1 MDSQEQPMSRIR
13 LVPMLLATALLAACS
28 GKGDHLHLNV
38 VSTGNTSINNGAITV
53 EDDTV
58 TLHPDHAPNATIDSA
73 GDFSVDGKPVD
84 ITPAQRA
91 LLVQYYAGAMAVREH
106 GEETGK
112 AGTAIAGDALKNAV
126 SGLAGGDTKS
136 AADKVQAQAD
146 KVKQAALKICDDL
159 AQIRV
164 AQNQLV
170 GQLPAF
176 KPYDQLVTTESV
188 GECRKD

>member
-1 MDSQEQPMSRIR
+1 MSRIR
-13 LVPMLLATALLAACS
+13 LVPLLLAATVLGACS
-28 GKGDHLHLNV
+28 GHGDHLNLDV
-38 VSTGNTSINNGAITV
+38 ISAGNTSIDNGAITV
-53 EDDTV
+53 ADGIV
-58 TLHPDHAPNATIDSA
+58 TLHPDHAPSATIDSA
-73 GDFSVDGKPVD
+73 GDFTVDGKQVT
-84 ITPAQRA
+84 ITPPQRA
-91 LLVQYYAGAMAVREH
+91 LLVQYYAGAMAVRQH

-112 AGTAIAGDALKNAV
+112 AGTAIAGDSLKNAV

-159 AQIRV
+159 EQIRV

-170 GQLPAF
+170 GQLSAF